1 VKKSNDNMTTFS
13 LNLHRNYLT
22 MILVV
27 PVILCMSGC
36 PNSTSLG
43 HDPAIPKVLPII
55 PGAIGFG
62 TETVAGRG
70 GEIIRV
76 TNLNAD
82 GEGSLKAAIDAVGPR
97 VVIFETSGTIEIP
110 KDLTIRNPYI
120 TIAGQTA
127 PSPGITVRGGGL
139 SLATHDILVQ
149 HIRIRVGNDDCD
161 PITENCENRDAIK
174 MEGGE
179 LYNVVLDHCSFSWSV
194 DEMISTWNKIG
205 NKDITIRY
213 CIMSEGLN
221 YGHPKGEHGYGPL
234 FGLGTE
240 RVFLT
245 NSLMA
250 HLIGRNPLIRDNVAD
265 VVVAN
270 NVVYNPGPYKGSRIY
285 IGSRGSQNIPLNVSI
300 VGNVMIPGANTGSGR
315 QNFIHVH
322 KEVADKSLV
331 FVEDNEAPG
340 RTNDPWSVVV
350 HEAPASVK
358 ASAPP
363 IWIEGFKAMPSK
375 QVLPYVLSN
384 AGARPT
390 DRDAVDQRIVNDVVN
405 GTGKAIYSQ
414 NEVGGWPDL
423 AQNSRSVNSNIPGV
437 GPLPSNPHGD
447 DNGNGYTNLEEWLHV
462 LSALVEGR
470 NRPL

>member
-1 VKKSNDNMTTFS
+1 MITSSNK
-13 LNLHRNYLT
+13 LLHYFYYF
-22 MILVV
+22 IC
-27 PVILCMSGC
+27 ILCLGLFVTGC
-36 PNSTSLG
+36 KDSTAVG
-43 HDPAIPKVLPII
+43 HNQGMPKILPVI

-62 TETVAGRG
+62 SETIAGRG
-70 GEIIRV
+70 GVIIRV

-82 GEGSLKAAIDAVGPR
+82 GEGSLKAAVDAQGPR
-97 VVIFETSGTIEIP
+97 VVVFEVSGTIEIV
-110 KDLTIRNPYI
+110 KDLVVRNPFI

-127 PSPGITVRGGGL
+127 PSPGITIRGGGL

-161 PITENCENRDAIK
+161 PVTENCENRDAIK

-194 DEMISTWNKIG
+194 DEMISTWNKVG

-240 RVFLT
+240 RVFLV

-285 IGSRGSQNIPLNVSI
+285 IGSRGSQNIPLNVSV
-300 VGNVMIPGANTGSGR
+300 VGNVMIPGANTGGGR

-322 KEVADKSLV
+322 KDVADGSLV
-331 FVEDNEAPG
+331 YVEDNEAPG
-340 RTNDPWSVVV
+340 RTADPWSVVV
-350 HEAPASVK
+350 NEAPESVK
-358 ASAPP
+358 ANTHPV
-363 IWIEGFKAMPSK
+363 WIEGFKAMPSER
-375 QVLPYVLSN
+375 VLSYVLSN
-384 AGARPT
+384 AGARPV
-390 DRDAVDQRIVNDVVN
+390 DRDAVDQRIVNDVDN
-405 GTGKAIYSQ
+405 GTGRAIYSQ
-414 NEVGGWPDL
+414 NEVGGWPEL
-423 AQNSRSVNSNIPGV
+423 PQNFRSLNSNIPGA
-437 GPLPSNPHGD
+437 GPIPSNPNND
-447 DNGNGYTNLEEWLHV
+447 DNGNGYTNLDEWLHK
-462 LSALVEGR
+462 LSAIVEGR
-470 NRPL
+470 NKPL